1 MKTSHK
7 LTDDQAVHLPM
18 RRKLARHLAN
28 NACENAMK
36 RLYNLKEDIS
46 ELKFDIGEV
55 LQNCDK
61 EDQAERNR

>member
-1 MKTSHK
+1 
-7 LTDDQAVHLPM
+7 M